1 MVSIEPLATLIAFSD
16 AIRCN
21 TKRQVPVESS
31 KIILC
36 LEELDLVSQTG
47 SAGTYTVFLRE
58 TETGMLKSGPDA
70 SGADTGY

>member
-1 MVSIEPLATLIAFSD
+1 M
-16 AIRCN
+16 
-21 TKRQVPVESS
+21 KSS

-47 SAGTYTVFLRE
+47 SAGTYTVFLRK